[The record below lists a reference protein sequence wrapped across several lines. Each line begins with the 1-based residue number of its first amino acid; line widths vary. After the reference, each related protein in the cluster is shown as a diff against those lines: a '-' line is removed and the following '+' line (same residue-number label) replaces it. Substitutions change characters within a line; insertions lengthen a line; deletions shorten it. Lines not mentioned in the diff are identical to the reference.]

1 MPSRCGTPGGAGSSV
16 PWIPVGVRPFYYA
29 LAGERFVFAS
39 AVEAVLAV
47 SGVSDALDEAVVAAY
62 LTSPPLDDD
71 PYVLR
76 GGAQAPSRPHLTA
89 EANGASGRVRA
100 TRRPSR
106 KGKRSGWRIR
116 ARAGD
121 DRAVLATRAGT
132 MGAVRLGRHLRG
144 GVPGA
149 LRTGGGRP
157 PARLRSGG
165 RARERGP
172 GFVQRGGARRPCS
185 AAPGPSAPARLQLI
199 PDPALQAHFS
209 LDSPSLRAHVS
220 LDKTG
225 AWIRDNEPETGRN
238 RLPRCSRRGGPETRG
253 FA

>member
-16 PWIPVGVRPFYYA
+16 PGIPVGVRPFYYA

-76 GGAQAPSRPHLTA
+76 GGAQAPSRPHPH
-89 EANGASGRVRA
+89 
-100 TRRPSR
+100 RRGER
-106 KGKRSGWRIR
+106 RIR

-132 MGAVRLGRHLRG
+132 MGAVRLGRHLFLALYARAVEDRLRG
-144 GVPGA
+144 SDPVGVHVSGGLDSSSVAVLAARA
-149 LRTGGGRP
+149 LRRRGRP
-157 PARLRSGG
+157 PPLA
-165 RARERGP
+165 
-172 GFVQRGGARRPCS
+172 
-185 AAPGPSAPARLQLI
+185 
-199 PDPALQAHFS
+199 FS
-209 LDSPSLRAHVS
+209 
-220 LDKTG
+220 
-225 AWIRDNEPETGRN
+225 
-238 RLPRCSRRGGPETRG
+238 
-253 FA
+253 